1 MALEQEDLDKIQE
14 MVSKTVTAVIGA
26 SKKDDDDGDGDPDD
40 IHKQA
45 AKAAAADAATKA
57 REAEIAD
64 SVKFNGAVDGFVK
77 ENIDAFGGATGEKL
91 MEILRDTTK
100 NENVVD
106 RANMYRKSL
115 IDQFLEKQANID
127 ILPSGV
133 RDEVERYR
141 GLTDAEKRAQSAKFW
156 TVIESGLEINKQM
169 KKARQLAI
177 AQNTGSDF
185 KEIPRHMMVPKPQ
198 NAQEKINV

>member
-1 MALEQEDLDKIQE
+1 MALDQEDMKEIQK
-14 MVSKTVTAVIGA
+14 MVSETVTAVVGA
-26 SKKDDDDGDGDPDD
+26 SKKDDNDGDGAPDT
-40 IHKQA
+40 IQKQA

-64 SVKFNGAVDGFVK
+64 SVKFNGLVNDFVK

-91 MEILRDTTK
+91 MEILRDATK

-133 RDEVERYR
+133 RDEVEKYR
-141 GLTDAEKRAQSAKFW
+141 ALTDADKRAQSAKFW
-156 TVIESGLEINKQM
+156 TVVESGLEINKQM
-169 KKARQLAI
+169 KKARQIAI
-177 AQNTGSDF
+177 AQNTGSGSQD
-185 KEIPRHMMVPKPQ
+185 IPRHMMVPKTK
-198 NAQEKINV
+198 NA